1 MVTNP
6 CRPAPRRGLRRV
18 PDRVK
23 LGPGSG
29 GTRRGLGR
37 DATIDLDPDRPHGHR
52 AEELAM
58 ALTFH
63 YAARS
68 DVGLVRKD
76 NQDSGYAGPHLLV
89 VADGMGGH
97 AGGDLASSTAIAAM
111 AAIDGDSL
119 TSGEASDALDRVI
132 HEANARIGRIVDGE
146 PELLGMGTTVT
157 ALLRARNK
165 LVLAHIGDSRAYLL
179 REGELTQLLSDR
191 TADSA
196 RKRGLLAN
204 VLYGKVTMFTEAL
217 VLQAISRPEQNP
229 IDDVA
234 ALADSAA
241 DLQDRTIARVTA
253 AGELNEGQQA
263 VLAEKLG
270 KIYGRAMSI
279 HSEVD
284 TSLLG
289 GMRIRVGDEV
299 IDGSTAGKIA
309 RLRAQMA

>member
-1 MVTNP
+1 MKAASREALATSQTRLDEILGGDNNVATAAQAGLDIFEVVDVLDAD
-6 CRPAPRRGLRRV
+6 RELRVAFTDIAAPSEARKSLAETLFGPKISDGALRIIQEAAAAQWSTPKDFVKGLV
-18 PDRVK
+18 
-23 LGPGSG
+23 S
-29 GTRRGLGR
+29 LGR
-37 DATIDLDPDRPHGHR
+37 R
-52 AEELAM
+52 
-58 ALTFH
+58 
-63 YAARS
+63 
-68 DVGLVRKD
+68 
-76 NQDSGYAGPHLLV
+76 
-89 VADGMGGH
+89 
-97 AGGDLASSTAIAAM
+97 
-111 AAIDGDSL
+111 
-119 TSGEASDALDRVI
+119 
-132 HEANARIGRIVDGE
+132 
-146 PELLGMGTTVT
+146 
-157 ALLRARNK
+157 ALLRGAEGQLGQVEDELFR
-165 LVLAHIGDSRAYLL
+165 LSQILD

>member
-1 MVTNP
+1 MKAASREALATSQTRLDEILAGDNNVATAAQAGLDIFEVVDVLDAD
-6 CRPAPRRGLRRV
+6 RELRVAFTDIAAPSEARKSLAETLFGTKISDGALRIIQEAAAAQWSTPKDFVKGLV
-18 PDRVK
+18 
-23 LGPGSG
+23 S
-29 GTRRGLGR
+29 LGR
-37 DATIDLDPDRPHGHR
+37 R
-52 AEELAM
+52 
-58 ALTFH
+58 
-63 YAARS
+63 
-68 DVGLVRKD
+68 
-76 NQDSGYAGPHLLV
+76 
-89 VADGMGGH
+89 
-97 AGGDLASSTAIAAM
+97 
-111 AAIDGDSL
+111 
-119 TSGEASDALDRVI
+119 
-132 HEANARIGRIVDGE
+132 
-146 PELLGMGTTVT
+146 
-157 ALLRARNK
+157 ALLRGAEAQGQLGQVEDELFR
-165 LVLAHIGDSRAYLL
+165 LSQILD

>member
-1 MVTNP
+1 MEDELF
-6 CRPAPRRGLRRV
+6 RLSR
-18 PDRVK
+18 
-23 LGPGSG
+23 
-29 GTRRGLGR
+29 
-37 DATIDLDPDRPHGHR
+37 ILD
-52 AEELAM
+52 
-58 ALTFH
+58 
-63 YAARS
+63 
-68 DVGLVRKD
+68 
-76 NQDSGYAGPHLLV
+76 
-89 VADGMGGH
+89 
-97 AGGDLASSTAIAAM
+97 
-111 AAIDGDSL
+111 
-119 TSGEASDALDRVI
+119 
-132 HEANARIGRIVDGE
+132 
-146 PELLGMGTTVT
+146 
-157 ALLRARNK
+157 
-165 LVLAHIGDSRAYLL
+165 

-191 TADSA
+191 TAASA

-217 VLQAISRPEQNP
+217 ALQAIGRPEHNP

-241 DLQDRTIARVTA
+241 KLQGRTIARVTT

-289 GMRIRVGDEV
+289 GMTIRVGDEV

>member
-1 MVTNP
+1 MKAASREALATSQSRLDEILAGENNVATAAQAGLDIFEVVDVLDDD
-6 CRPAPRRGLRRV
+6 RELRVAFTDIAAPSGARKSLAENLFGS
-18 PDRVK
+18 K
-23 LGPGSG
+23 ISG
-29 GTRRGLGR
+29 GALRIIQEAAAVQWSTPKDFVKGLVSLGR
-37 DATIDLDPDRPHGHR
+37 R
-52 AEELAM
+52 
-58 ALTFH
+58 
-63 YAARS
+63 
-68 DVGLVRKD
+68 
-76 NQDSGYAGPHLLV
+76 
-89 VADGMGGH
+89 
-97 AGGDLASSTAIAAM
+97 
-111 AAIDGDSL
+111 
-119 TSGEASDALDRVI
+119 
-132 HEANARIGRIVDGE
+132 
-146 PELLGMGTTVT
+146 
-157 ALLRARNK
+157 ALLRGAEAQGQLGQVEDELFR
-165 LVLAHIGDSRAYLL
+165 LSQILD

-217 VLQAISRPEQNP
+217 VLQAISHPEQNP

>member
-1 MVTNP
+1 MQWSTPKDFVKGLVT
-6 CRPAPRRGLRRV
+6 
-18 PDRVK
+18 
-23 LGPGSG
+23 
-29 GTRRGLGR
+29 LGR
-37 DATIDLDPDRPHGHR
+37 R
-52 AEELAM
+52 
-58 ALTFH
+58 
-63 YAARS
+63 
-68 DVGLVRKD
+68 
-76 NQDSGYAGPHLLV
+76 
-89 VADGMGGH
+89 
-97 AGGDLASSTAIAAM
+97 
-111 AAIDGDSL
+111 
-119 TSGEASDALDRVI
+119 
-132 HEANARIGRIVDGE
+132 
-146 PELLGMGTTVT
+146 
-157 ALLRARNK
+157 ALLRGAEAQGQLGQVEDELFR
-165 LVLAHIGDSRAYLL
+165 LSQLL
-179 REGELTQLLSDR
+179 DREGELTQLLSDR

>member
-1 MVTNP
+1 MKAASREALAHVETKLDEKVAGGNDVAAAAQAGLDLFEVVTVLDGD
-6 CRPAPRRGLRRV
+6 RELRVSLTDTGAPEQARKSLVDDLFGKQISEVALAVLEEAAAAHWSTPRDLVKGLV
-18 PDRVK
+18 Q
-23 LGPGSG
+23 
-29 GTRRGLGR
+29 LGR
-37 DATIDLDPDRPHGHR
+37 R
-52 AEELAM
+52 
-58 ALTFH
+58 
-63 YAARS
+63 
-68 DVGLVRKD
+68 
-76 NQDSGYAGPHLLV
+76 
-89 VADGMGGH
+89 
-97 AGGDLASSTAIAAM
+97 
-111 AAIDGDSL
+111 
-119 TSGEASDALDRVI
+119 
-132 HEANARIGRIVDGE
+132 
-146 PELLGMGTTVT
+146 
-157 ALLRARNK
+157 ALLRGAEAQGQLGQVEDELFR
-165 LVLAHIGDSRAYLL
+165 LSRILD

-191 TADSA
+191 TAASA

-217 VLQAISRPEQNP
+217 ALQTIGRPEHNP

-241 DLQDRTIARVTA
+241 KLQGRTIARVTT

-289 GMRIRVGDEV
+289 GMTIRVGDEV